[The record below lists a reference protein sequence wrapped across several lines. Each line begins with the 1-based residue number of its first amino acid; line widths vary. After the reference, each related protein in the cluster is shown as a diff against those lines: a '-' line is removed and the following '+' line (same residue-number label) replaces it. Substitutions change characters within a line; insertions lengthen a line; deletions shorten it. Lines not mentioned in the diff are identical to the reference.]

1 MSGLNGAEKV
11 YRLVILPWY
20 KKDVTKLDKAVED
33 ATKAAVGFVGDNKEM
48 IGQAASMAIAAADTS
63 LGEEDKK
70 DS

>member
-1 MSGLNGAEKV
+1 
-11 YRLVILPWY
+11 
-20 KKDVTKLDKAVED
+20 
-33 ATKAAVGFVGDNKEM
+33 VGDNKEM